1 MTRKKAPSRPASAS
15 VRRVPAKRAADP
27 CRHAAAELWAYL
39 DAELPAARSAAMARH
54 LASCAPCRRAAR
66 RLRALMEACRAQ
78 GRRPLPRAVRQ
89 RAVARARSAL
99 RRPRS

>member
-1 MTRKKAPSRPASAS
+1 MTTKKAPARRGSA
-15 VRRVPAKRAADP
+15 PRAADP
-27 CRHAAAELWAYL
+27 CRHAAADLWAYL
-39 DAELPAARSAAMARH
+39 DDELSPSRSAAMARH

-89 RAVARARSAL
+89 RAVARARSTL
-99 RRPRS
+99 RRSRS